1 MKEITDTGYW
11 NGDTAHVHHVHSPEL
26 SKWIASF
33 LNKEDLIY
41 DFGCGLGHYL
51 RDLQRAGFQR
61 LKGFEGDLPKKRVF
75 DNIVQQDL
83 TLPFELKEKGS
94 VISLEV
100 GEHIPKEYMDIYLDN
115 ITNFCEKTLI
125 ISWAVRGQ
133 AGFGH
138 VNCLNNEEVIPLI
151 EQRGFCFRK
160 DLSEEARKVVG
171 DNTPWFKNTIL
182 IFERC

>member
-1 MKEITDTGYW
+1 M
-11 NGDTAHVHHVHSPEL
+11 
-26 SKWIASF
+26 
-33 LNKEDLIY
+33 
-41 DFGCGLGHYL
+41 
-51 RDLQRAGFQR
+51 
-61 LKGFEGDLPKKRVF
+61 
-75 DNIVQQDL
+75 QQDL